1 MNTLNVAIKEIKSA
15 LRERRTF
22 MFMLAFPIVLMLIL
36 GTALSNVF
44 SGNATVGDMQLL
56 YRITAN
62 EPQLVQYWQGFSQGI
77 AEQGIKIVPAEANMN
92 GPDQVKNGQY
102 TSYVELGADGMKFY
116 GSSKQSI
123 ESNILQGML
132 SAFADRYNLAAS
144 AIRSAPSEAEA
155 VMASVENGGQFVN
168 ETSLDPDNAP
178 GSMDYYAIAMTT
190 MIALYSAFSGSSLF
204 RSERTRRTAIR
215 LMAAPLGKGELF
227 AGKVIGCTAINL
239 LCVLTVVLVSK
250 FAFQANW
257 GDHIGLVLLILT
269 TEVILSVSL
278 GLGVSYLVQGEKS
291 GSVIMIFIQ
300 IASFV
305 GGAYFPFNDSN
316 AVMAIIMN
324 ASPIHWANKAITN
337 LIYSND
343 ILAAWPVIGINVG
356 AAAAFLLISV
366 LIMRKREAL

>member
-1 MNTLNVAIKEIKSA
+1 
-15 LRERRTF
+15 
-22 MFMLAFPIVLMLIL
+22 
-36 GTALSNVF
+36 
-44 SGNATVGDMQLL
+44 
-56 YRITAN
+56 
-62 EPQLVQYWQGFSQGI
+62 
-77 AEQGIKIVPAEANMN
+77 
-92 GPDQVKNGQY
+92 
-102 TSYVELGADGMKFY
+102 
-116 GSSKQSI
+116 
-123 ESNILQGML
+123 
-132 SAFADRYNLAAS
+132 
-144 AIRSAPSEAEA
+144 
-155 VMASVENGGQFVN
+155 
-168 ETSLDPDNAP
+168 
-178 GSMDYYAIAMTT
+178 
-190 MIALYSAFSGSSLF
+190 
-204 RSERTRRTAIR
+204 
-215 LMAAPLGKGELF
+215 MAAPLGKGELF

-257 GDHIGLVLLILT
+257 GDHMGLVLLILT

-278 GLGVSYLVQGEKS
+278 GLGVSYLAQGEKS